1 MEIPEIATS
10 TGCPQQRPDNFSFS
24 KPATESIAWSQAK
37 AWRHNW
43 EDRSLQLEY
52 VYYVYI
58 IYNYNVSRMYMWYKP
73 VYIYIIAYYSIYT
86 YMVWRYLKK
95 CMPRNVNRSLT
106 NIMQWHQ
113 TTRSHPISSTWRCSS
128 SPMRNDQRLIQSNP
142 YSQPLS

>member
-1 MEIPEIATS
+1 MGISPLVNQGVPRS
-10 TGCPQQRPDNFSFS
+10 TYGNPRKSQRPLGVPNR
-24 KPATESIAWSQAK
+24 

-58 IYNYNVSRMYMWYKP
+58 IYNIMCLECICDINL
-73 VYIYIIAYYSIYT
+73 YIYIIAYYSIYT

-128 SPMRNDQRLIQSNP
+128 SLCEMTRG
-142 YSQPLS
+142 